1 MATLILQIVA
11 TAIVVITLLEI
22 GEDYSKLPNS
32 QTDKGALAVGLMLG
46 FTAVLAAIWRAW

>member
-11 TAIVVITLLEI
+11 TAIVVITLLGI
-22 GEDYSKLPNS
+22 GEDFAKWSDS
-32 QTDKGALAVGLMLG
+32 QSNKGALAVSLMLG